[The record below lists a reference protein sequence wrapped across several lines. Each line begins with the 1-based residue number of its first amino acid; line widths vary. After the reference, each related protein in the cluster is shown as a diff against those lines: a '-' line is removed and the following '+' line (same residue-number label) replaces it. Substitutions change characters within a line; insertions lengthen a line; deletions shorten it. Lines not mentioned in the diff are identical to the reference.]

1 MEINYLEDRDTWL
14 IKIDNDLDLY
24 TVPELRKAVTEC
36 VAQKETDFVFDC
48 TEMGFIDST
57 GLGELASLMKNV
69 KKYYGT
75 ISIKGLKPHIKKV
88 FLITGLN
95 TIFNIDGEANG

>member
-1 MEINYLEDRDTWL
+1 MEIKYLDEKDTWI
-14 IKIDNDLDLY
+14 IKINNDLDLY

-36 VAQKETDFVFDC
+36 IAQKETDFVLDC
-48 TEMGFIDST
+48 SEMGFIDST
-57 GLGELASLMKNV
+57 GLGELAGLMKSV

-75 ISIKGLKPHIKKV
+75 ISITGLKPHIKKV

-95 TIFNIDGEANG
+95 TIFNIDGEDNG